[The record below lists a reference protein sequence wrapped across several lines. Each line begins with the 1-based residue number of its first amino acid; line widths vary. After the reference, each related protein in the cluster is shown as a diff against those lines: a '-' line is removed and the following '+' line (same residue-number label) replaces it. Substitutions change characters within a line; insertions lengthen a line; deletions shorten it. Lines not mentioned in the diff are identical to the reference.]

1 MAEAIRAVGKH
12 LAIHERHHHVDEPVV
27 GFAEVDD
34 VADIRMLEPHAEA
47 RLSPQTSHR
56 VGVVRERRGKDLH
69 RVAAAAAGLV
79 GGGLYERHTAL
90 ADLLLDAEPAVECR
104 SDQARR
110 GARRRPV
117 RRHELR
123 SVARAE
129 LRVVGIG
136 GSAGRATG
144 HYARTWFRPPDLAR
158 YSASSA
164 RANSSSVVSTF

>member
-12 LAIHERHHHVDEPVV
+12 LAIDERHHHVDEPVV
-27 GFAEVDD
+27 GFAQVDD

-56 VGVVRERRGKDLH
+56 VG
-69 RVAAAAAGLV
+69 
-79 GGGLYERHTAL
+79 
-90 ADLLLDAEPAVECR
+90 
-104 SDQARR
+104 
-110 GARRRPV
+110 
-117 RRHELR
+117 
-123 SVARAE
+123 
-129 LRVVGIG
+129 VVGIG